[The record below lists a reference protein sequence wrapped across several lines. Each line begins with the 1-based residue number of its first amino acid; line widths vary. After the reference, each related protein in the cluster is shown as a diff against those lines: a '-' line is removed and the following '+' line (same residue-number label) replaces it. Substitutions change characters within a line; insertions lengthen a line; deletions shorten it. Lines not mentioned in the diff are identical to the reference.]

1 MQIRVPPPAFK
12 DNQKITITG
21 EKEAV
26 AAAKKIIADIYRDC
40 KANIKDTSMQV
51 PKEQH
56 KYILGRGG
64 QTLQDMFEK
73 TGVWIEVSSAPGG
86 QSR

>member
-1 MQIRVPPPAFK
+1 MVYAATVSRLVIIKGTLNLLVFTMFFAFPYV
-12 DNQKITITG
+12 DVLI
-21 EKEAV
+21 
-26 AAAKKIIADIYRDC
+26 
-40 KANIKDTSMQV
+40 QV

-73 TGVWIEVSSAPGG
+73 TGVWIEVSYFARILG
-86 QSR
+86 